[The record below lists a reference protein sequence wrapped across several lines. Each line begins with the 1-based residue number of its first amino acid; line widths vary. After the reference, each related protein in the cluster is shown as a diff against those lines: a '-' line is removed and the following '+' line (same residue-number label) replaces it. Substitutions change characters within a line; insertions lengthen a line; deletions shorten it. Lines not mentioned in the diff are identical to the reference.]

1 MNIYI
6 NNKVFFI
13 SMILNITMIIIVTI
27 DHVYPHM
34 FLDLFLAL
42 SKVYKYAMA
51 RLQKVHFTVTTHAAI

>member
-1 MNIYI
+1 
-6 NNKVFFI
+6 
-13 SMILNITMIIIVTI
+13 MILNITMIIIVTI